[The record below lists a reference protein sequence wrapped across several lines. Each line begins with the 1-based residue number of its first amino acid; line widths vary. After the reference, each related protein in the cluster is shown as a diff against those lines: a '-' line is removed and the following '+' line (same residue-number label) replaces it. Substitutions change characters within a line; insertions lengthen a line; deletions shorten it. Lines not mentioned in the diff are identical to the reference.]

1 MSNLNSLLE
10 SSNQWKSMQS
20 DSARLA
26 NKWDRTGLLE
36 GLKNETEK
44 NNMSLI
50 LENQAK
56 QLVVESSQTGGG
68 VAGGTFTAGT
78 GGQWAGVALP
88 LVRKVFGQI
97 ASKDFVSVQP
107 MSLPSGLVFFLD
119 FQYGGGGTLDNTA
132 QYPGVGDQ
140 GGKFVVGGNVYG
152 SGSTYG
158 VTDTATAPNGG
169 LYGAGRWT
177 YSTNVTNSVGAT
189 ATTTSASFAEVGFDS
204 ALSGAMSLGNITKV
218 TIAANQFAFPDLDGA
233 QGFYLTEVGGF
244 STTGSQAGTGILDQS
259 NLAAYNNYD
268 GANFNL
274 FVSHS
279 VDTAEVLAD
288 VVYVQQPTDNR
299 RGDFEDGNGTLNA
312 YNTPSIEIPEINVKM
327 KSEAIVAKTKK
338 LKAVWTPEFAQD
350 LNAYHSLDAEAE
362 LTSIMS
368 EYISLEIDLEIL
380 SMLLENALTTDYW
393 SAVNNTTVT
402 AAGGVVGGTA
412 QTAFY
417 NTQGG
422 WFQTLGTKINKVSN
436 KIHQL
441 TLRGGAN
448 FLVCSPT
455 IGTILESIP
464 GFAASDG
471 ADANTMNYAFGI
483 QKAGSLNSRYEV
495 YKNPYMTENTILLG
509 FKGSQ
514 FLETGAT
521 FAPYIPLIMTPL
533 VYDPTT
539 FTPRKGLLTRYAKKM
554 LRPEYYAKIY
564 VNGLT
569 SI

>member
-26 NKWDRTGLLE
+26 NKWNKTGLLE
-36 GLKNETEK
+36 GLGSETEK

-56 QLVVESSQTGGG
+56 QLVVESSQTSGG
-68 VAGGTFTAGT
+68 VGNGAAFAGGQGE
-78 GGQWAGVALP
+78 QWAGIALP

-97 ASKDFVSVQP
+97 AAKDFVSVQP

-119 FQYGGGGTLDNTA
+119 FQYGGGGSTVS
-132 QYPGVGDQ
+132 QE
-140 GGKFVVGGNVYG
+140 GKFATGSDVFGASSMYG
-152 SGSTYG
+152 R
-158 VTDTATAPNGG
+158 TDTSTAPTDG
-169 LYGAGRWT
+169 LYGAGKWT
-177 YSTNVTNSVGAT
+177 YSTNVTKSDGLAT
-189 ATTTSASFAEVGFDS
+189 ATIATASQADIGFDS
-204 ALSGAMSLGNITKV
+204 DLEAKATAGTILKATVANLDTLNVDPNGARGIVVTNFSGSARVASENYSQFNDIT
-218 TIAANQFAFPDLDGA
+218 DGT
-233 QGFYLTEVGGF
+233 GTFFFDKKT
-244 STTGSQAGTGILDQS
+244 STTTGTPTIEIL
-259 NLAAYNNYD
+259 Y
-268 GANFNL
+268 
-274 FVSHS
+274 S
-279 VDTAEVLAD
+279 V
-288 VVYVQQPTDNR
+288 QPTAQQ
-299 RGDFEDGNGTLNA
+299 RGDFEDGNNNLNDL
-312 YNTPSIEIPEINVKM
+312 NNPIDIPEINVKL

-368 EYISLEIDLEIL
+368 EYIALEIDLEIMG
-380 SMLLENALTTDYW
+380 MLMENALTTEYW
-393 SAVNNTTVT
+393 SARNNNKFT
-402 AAGGVVGGTA
+402 ATSAAADTSDP
-412 QTAFY
+412 FY
-417 NTQGG
+417 NTQGQ

-448 FLVCSPT
+448 FIVCSPT

-464 GFAASDG
+464 GFAAADG
-471 ADANTMNYAFGI
+471 ADADSMNYAFGI
-483 QKAGSLNSRYEV
+483 QKVGNLNSKYQV
-495 YKNPYMTENTILLG
+495 YKNPYMTENAMLLG

-533 VYDPTT
+533 VYDPDT

-554 LRPEYYAKIY
+554 LRPEYYGKIFI
-564 VNGLT
+564 NGLNT
-569 SI
+569 L

>member
-10 SSNQWKSMQS
+10 SSNQWKVMQS
-20 DSARLA
+20 DAARLA
-26 NKWDRTGLLE
+26 SKWGKTGLLE
-36 GLKNETEK
+36 GLGSETEK

-56 QLVVESSQTGGG
+56 QLVVEASQTSGG
-68 VAGGTFTAGT
+68 VGNGAAFAGGQGE
-78 GGQWAGVALP
+78 QWAGIALP

-97 ASKDFVSVQP
+97 AAKDFVSVQP

-119 FQYGGGGTLDNTA
+119 FQYGGGGA
-132 QYPGVGDQ
+132 IEGQA
-140 GGKFVVGGNVYG
+140 GKFVTGSDVFGNSSLYG
-152 SGSTYG
+152 Q
-158 VTDTATAPNGG
+158 TDQSDSPTGG
-169 LYGAGRWT
+169 LYGAGKWT
-177 YSTNVTNSVGAT
+177 YSTNVTKSVGLAVD
-189 ATTTSASFAEVGFDS
+189 AVTSASWAEVGYDSDLSASIAADGIYKATVSGLGDLNVDFEGARGIVVTNYSSSERNTSENHSQFNSITTDGTGSFFFDAKTE
-204 ALSGAMSLGNITKV
+204 ALSGTP
-218 TIAANQFAFPDLDGA
+218 TI
-233 QGFYLTEVGGF
+233 E
-244 STTGSQAGTGILDQS
+244 IL
-259 NLAAYNNYD
+259 Y
-268 GANFNL
+268 
-274 FVSHS
+274 S
-279 VDTAEVLAD
+279 V
-288 VVYVQQPTDNR
+288 QPTAQK
-299 RGDFEDGNGTLNA
+299 RGDFEDGNVNLNDA
-312 YNTPSIEIPEINVKM
+312 NNPIDIPEINVKL

-380 SMLLENALTTDYW
+380 GMLMENALTTEYW
-393 SAVNNTTVT
+393 SVRNNKFFS
-402 AAGGVVGGTA
+402 AAGDISGN
-412 QTAFY
+412 QDAFY
-417 NTQGG
+417 NTQGQ

-471 ADANTMNYAFGI
+471 ADADTMNYAFGI
-483 QKAGSLNSRYEV
+483 QKIGNLNQKYQV
-495 YKNPYMTENTILLG
+495 YKNPYMTENAILLG

-533 VYDPTT
+533 VYDPDT

-554 LRPEYYAKIY
+554 LRPEYYGKIF
-564 VNGLT
+564 VNGLNNL
-569 SI
+569 